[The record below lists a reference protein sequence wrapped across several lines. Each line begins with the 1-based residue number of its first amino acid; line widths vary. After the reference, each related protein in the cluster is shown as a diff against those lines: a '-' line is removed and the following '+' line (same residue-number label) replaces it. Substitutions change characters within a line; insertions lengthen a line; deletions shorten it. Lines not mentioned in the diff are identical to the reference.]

1 MELVCTTERERFVV
15 PVRAVGVR
23 ALLDFP
29 DEIHFPSSPVKVYT
43 KTIEMLHQHTH
54 TPSIPLLQLQTVAY
68 IYMYSCVQ
76 YSSSKT
82 ILVRNVGDKEAKF
95 TLYTQR

>member
-1 MELVCTTERERFVV
+1 MV

-29 DEIHFPSSPVKVYT
+29 DEIHFPSSPIKVSHDVVCTHPVKPKHYLFT
-43 KTIEMLHQHTH
+43 Q
-54 TPSIPLLQLQTVAY
+54 SI
-68 IYMYSCVQ
+68 ICIQ
-76 YSSSKT
+76 YSSAKT

-95 TLYTQR
+95 TLHTQRYIHVHVYVIGPLCVVEN

>member
-43 KTIEMLHQHTH
+43 KTIEML
-54 TPSIPLLQLQTVAY
+54 Y
-68 IYMYSCVQ
+68 
-76 YSSSKT
+76 
-82 ILVRNVGDKEAKF
+82 
-95 TLYTQR
+95 